1 MLFNGNKS
9 CGIAK
14 DRLRQLILTDRMG
27 CSPEILE
34 MMKVLNAAS
43 MEMSSA
49 TEKMSEKT
57 VAISE
62 SMKEITDSSSDILD
76 STGKTSGKLSQIK
89 IFAGESADTS
99 KNNHQLSEQVQALV
113 SSYKVE

>member
-34 MMKVLNAAS
+34 MMKRDMAAS
-43 MEMSSA
+43 MTRYMD
-49 TEKMSEKT
+49 
-57 VAISE
+57 ID
-62 SMKEITDSSSDILD
+62 KERIQFSIRRNPGRFEASVP
-76 STGKTSGKLSQIK
+76 
-89 IFAGESADTS
+89 
-99 KNNHQLSEQVQALV
+99 LSEISGRHTL
-113 SSYKVE
+113 

>member
-34 MMKVLNAAS
+34 MMGINC
-43 MEMSSA
+43 
-49 TEKMSEKT
+49 
-57 VAISE
+57 
-62 SMKEITDSSSDILD
+62 
-76 STGKTSGKLSQIK
+76 
-89 IFAGESADTS
+89 
-99 KNNHQLSEQVQALV
+99 
-113 SSYKVE
+113 

>member
-34 MMKVLNAAS
+34 MMKRDMAAS
-43 MEMSSA
+43 MTRYM
-49 TEKMSEKT
+49 
-57 VAISE
+57 
-62 SMKEITDSSSDILD
+62 DID
-76 STGKTSGKLSQIK
+76 KDRIQFSIRRNPGRFEASVPLS
-89 IFAGESADTS
+89 
-99 KNNHQLSEQVQALV
+99 
-113 SSYKVE
+113 